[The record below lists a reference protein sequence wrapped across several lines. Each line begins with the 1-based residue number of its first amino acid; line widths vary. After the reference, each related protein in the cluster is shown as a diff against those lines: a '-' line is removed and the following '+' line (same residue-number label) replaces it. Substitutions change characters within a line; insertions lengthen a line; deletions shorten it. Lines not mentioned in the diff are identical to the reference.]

1 MMPVIAFGCAAV
13 IYVYLGLEFGFNYKT
28 RGKEK
33 VDIFYEKNETD
44 EIELRFQF
52 DAEGFIDVQA
62 FRKSVEE
69 IDLNDDKPEFSFK
82 LEGLKD

>member
-1 MMPVIAFGCAAV
+1 M
-13 IYVYLGLEFGFNYKT
+13 KT
-28 RGKEK
+28 LQAILNEYGEQL
-33 VDIFYEKNETD
+33 YEEIEDLFENETD

>member
-1 MMPVIAFGCAAV
+1 M
-13 IYVYLGLEFGFNYKT
+13 KT
-28 RGKEK
+28 MQAILNEYGEQL
-33 VDIFYEKNETD
+33 YEEISELFENETD

>member
-1 MMPVIAFGCAAV
+1 M
-13 IYVYLGLEFGFNYKT
+13 KT
-28 RGKEK
+28 LQAILNEYGEQL
-33 VDIFYEKNETD
+33 YEEISELFENETD

-52 DAEGFIDVQA
+52 DAERFIDVQA

-69 IDLNDDKPEFSFK
+69 IDLNETPEFSFK